1 MRKGFSL
8 IELLVVIAIIGVL
21 AAIGLTSYNSF
32 LDEARTES
40 TLTSD
45 TQINRAI
52 NQDYISISNNL
63 SGTTDLVGTTSI
75 NSDSTCYDYL
85 QAAVAGIN
93 QNYENAYNN
102 AIDFAINLHIS
113 GTTML
118 KPGQMGMQCANVCA
132 SFNQPSYF
140 FMRCTCTETDCN
152 LDNFVYGD
160 ADAITYSLLS
170 DSPANPTDLFFDS
183 DGDGTISLGDP
194 MLVGP
199 EIPEGYCPIPQTTF
213 IDGTVKPVC

>member
-21 AAIGLTSYNSF
+21 GAIGLTSYNSF
-32 LDEARTES
+32 LDEARIES

-45 TQINRAI
+45 MQINRAV

-75 NSDSTCYDYL
+75 VSDSTCYEYL
-85 QAAVAGIN
+85 QAAVSGIN
-93 QNYENAYNN
+93 ENYDNAYDSSL
-102 AIDFAINLHIS
+102 DFAVNLHIT

-132 SFNQPSYF
+132 SFSQPAYF
-140 FMRCTCTETDCN
+140 FLRCTCTETDCN
-152 LDNFVYGD
+152 LDNFTYGD
-160 ADAITYSLLS
+160 ADAIAFSQLS
-170 DSPANPTDLFFDS
+170 NTPANPTDLFFDS
-183 DGDGTISLGDP
+183 DGDGTIAAGDP
-194 MLVGP
+194 ILTGP
-199 EIPEGYCPIPQTTF
+199 DLPPGYCPIPQTTF
-213 IDGTVKPVC
+213 IDGTVRPVC